1 MTEYSKI
8 KNQQAEQLGSIDEAH
23 PMKQV
28 AIMSVIQVLMLVTVV
43 LGMFFISL
51 YNSTE
56 KQIPINYIDD
66 VSNEKVKDI
75 A

>member
-43 LGMFFISL
+43 LGMFFIDL

-56 KQIPINYIDD
+56 KQIPIHYIDD

>member
-8 KNQQAEQLGSIDEAH
+8 KNQQAEQLGSIDKAH

-28 AIMSVIQVLMLVTVV
+28 AIMSVIQGLMLATVV
-43 LGMFFISL
+43 LGMFFIGL

-56 KQIPINYIDD
+56 KQIPIHYIDD